1 MKEGFNNQPDRQ
13 RGQSRVSQTVHLDV
27 CERQYPETG
36 TVAGGSFSARSD
48 CRTVFV
54 KVNFLQ
60 QAMIRSNKYF
70 YISTFL

>member
-1 MKEGFNNQPDRQ
+1 MKDGFNNQPDRQ

-27 CERQYPETG
+27 CERQYPETRR
-36 TVAGGSFSARSD
+36 TVGEGSGSARSD

-60 QAMIRSNKYF
+60 Q
-70 YISTFL
+70 